1 MKIIIYFLY
10 KINIFHYHIIKEKNM
25 VKRGLLIGINY
36 RNTADQ
42 LYGCI
47 NDVNNVKNFLDTQLG
62 YTQHIILTDDT
73 PIKPTKANIVNAMN
87 AFVQSLRSGDEG
99 WFHYSGHGVLVRD
112 SNRDEESGYD
122 SCIAPLDYAR
132 SGVISDDFIRS
143 NLVSRV
149 PRGVKLYV
157 VLDACH
163 SGTGCDLRYK
173 WDDSSFVTD
182 KTKAARIT
190 LSPYVVSDWTL
201 RQTVYEFKKYSKTTG
216 EVYCISG
223 CQDNQQ
229 SGDIFVESQKEYGG
243 VLTSTMLSLL
253 KSNDLKTYKWKNLL
267 KDVCCSEKVNG
278 HNQKTA
284 LTSGNPLNMESSVF
298 SFPKT
303 PAPTLPTAASNI
315 KKNQKK
321 NLKKRYLTSNIMQM
335 MHKNKNV
342 MKKMLFA

>member
-1 MKIIIYFLY
+1 
-10 KINIFHYHIIKEKNM
+10 M

-87 AFVQSLRSGDEG
+87 AFVRSLRSGDEG

-143 NLVSRV
+143 NLALMV

-182 KTKAARIT
+182 KTKASRIT
-190 LSPYVVSDWTL
+190 LSPYVGSDWTL
-201 RQTVYEFKKYSKTTG
+201 RQTVYEFKKYSKTMG

-229 SGDIFVESQKEYGG
+229 SGDTFIESQQEYGG
-243 VLTSTMLSLL
+243 VLTSIMLSLL
-253 KSNDLKTYKWKNLL
+253 KSNDLKTYKWKHLL
-267 KDVCCSEKVNG
+267 KDICCSEKVNG
-278 HNQKTA
+278 YAQKTA

-298 SFPKT
+298 SLNKM
-303 PAPTLPTAASNI
+303 PAPVPS
-315 KKNQKK
+315 NQKK
-321 NLKKRYLTSNIMQM
+321 NLKKKYITSNKMQM
-335 MHKNKNV
+335 IMHKNKNI
-342 MKKMLFA
+342 MKKMLFV

>member
-1 MKIIIYFLY
+1 
-10 KINIFHYHIIKEKNM
+10 M

-36 RNTADQ
+36 KNTADQ

-47 NDVNNVKNFLDTQLG
+47 NDVNNVKNFLETQLG
-62 YTQHIILTDDT
+62 YTQHIIITDDT
-73 PIKPTKANIVNAMN
+73 PVKPTKANIVNAMN
-87 AFVQSLRSGDEG
+87 TFVRSLRSGDEG

-143 NLVSRV
+143 NLASRV
-149 PRGVKLYV
+149 PRGVTLYV

-173 WDDSSFVTD
+173 WDDSSFITD

-190 LSPYVVSDWTL
+190 LSPYVASDWTL
-201 RQTVYEFKKYSKTTG
+201 RQTVYEFKKYSKTVG

-229 SGDIFVESQKEYGG
+229 SGDTFVESQQEYGG
-243 VLTSTMLSLL
+243 VLTSTMLSLF
-253 KSNDLKTYKWKNLL
+253 KSNDLKTYKWKHLL

-278 HNQKTA
+278 YNQKTA
-284 LTSGNPLNMESSVF
+284 LTSGNLLNMESSVF

-303 PAPTLPTAASNI
+303 PAPTPPIAASNR
-315 KKNQKK
+315 KKK
-321 NLKKRYLTSNIMQM
+321 YITSNKMQMMQQM
-335 MHKNKNV
+335 MHKNKNINS
-342 MKKMLFA
+342 MKKMLFI